1 MYVWVCLFLIFSLL
15 FAETRPPLLIPPPAP
30 YNFSN
35 YSRVEFKKPKIPT
48 SWGGNSLTQET
59 KTFQG
64 IPFTTFS
71 LEGGAWIYHKK
82 VKLSASSI
90 EVVGEDALM
99 GFLKGGVKVE
109 DKENN
114 ILFTAQKATYN
125 KFEETI
131 FLEGRPTLYYIGTN
145 NKRTKITAPIIKR
158 YMTDSKVVLEGR
170 VIMEDGEFTI
180 ISINGTYY
188 EKENE
193 FVLENFPLIFGNQ
206 IFITG
211 EKAIYNNVLKKTR
224 VENQV
229 FIAQVSYETK
239 FVNREDELES
249 SKSSKNISK
258 KEVEEKER
266 VLTLFCGNMLEY
278 QLKTE
283 TINPQIQL
291 IGNVNIYH
299 KTYQYSGNSIRAFGE
314 GFKSLDTKEE
324 FSFIDK
330 INNIKLFG
338 NSFEHLENENYSHVT
353 NEPKVEFLDS
363 EQKPKAVLTAYEIER
378 FSDKKEIVARGNVQ
392 IESEDAI
399 ARGQYA
405 TYYEESK
412 KIILE
417 GNPSLER
424 QGSKVSCGKIIL
436 FPESNQIIL
445 SDKIHSQG
453 KP

>member
-1 MYVWVCLFLIFSLL
+1 MIFFIFFIVISYL
-15 FAETRPPLLIPPPAP
+15 FAETRPPLLIPPLTP
-30 YNFSN
+30 YNFFDYTNQNS
-35 YSRVEFKKPKIPT
+35 KKPKIPT

-82 VKLSASSI
+82 VKLSAFSI
-90 EVVGEDALM
+90 EVIGEDALM

-131 FLEGRPTLYYIGTN
+131 FLEGRPVLYYLGAN
-145 NKRTKITAPIIKR
+145 NKKTKITAPIIKR
-158 YMTDSKVVLEGR
+158 YMTENKVVLQGK
-170 VIMEDGEFTI
+170 VVMEDGDYTI
-180 ISINGTYY
+180 ISTNGTYY

-193 FVLENFPLIFGNQ
+193 FVLEDFPLIFGKQ

-211 EKAIYNNVLKKTR
+211 ERAVYNNVLKITK
-224 VENQV
+224 VQNKVLIVQL
-229 FIAQVSYETK
+229 SHETK
-239 FVNREDELES
+239 SVNTENEFES
-249 SKSSKNISK
+249 SKSLKNISK

-266 VLTLFCGNMLEY
+266 VTTLFNADMLEY

-283 TINPQIQL
+283 NLNSQIQL
-291 IGNVNIYH
+291 TGNVNIYH
-299 KTYQYSGNSIRAFGE
+299 QAYHYSGNSIRAYGE
-314 GFKSLDTKEE
+314 NFQNLDTKEE

-330 INNIKLFG
+330 INNFKLLG
-338 NSFEHLENENYSHVT
+338 NSFEHLESESYSHVT
-353 NEPKVEFLDS
+353 NEPKLEFLDS
-363 EQKPKAVLTAYEIER
+363 EQKTKAILTAYEIER
-378 FSDKKEIVARGNVQ
+378 FADRKEIVARGNVIIQ
-392 IESEDAI
+392 SEDAI

-424 QGSKVSCGKIIL
+424 QGSKVSCGKVIL
-436 FPESNQIIL
+436 FPNSNQIIL
-445 SDKIHSQG
+445 SEGIHSKG

>member
-1 MYVWVCLFLIFSLL
+1 MFVFIFVFLIFTFL
-15 FAETRPPLLIPPPAP
+15 FAETRPPLLIPPLSP
-30 YNFSN
+30 YNFSS
-35 YSRVEFKKPKIPT
+35 YPTSESKKPKIPT

-64 IPFTTFS
+64 IPLTTFS

-90 EVVGEDALM
+90 EVIGEDALM
-99 GFLKGGVKVE
+99 GFLKGGVRVE

-125 KFEETI
+125 KLEETV
-131 FLEGRPTLYYIGTN
+131 FLEGRPTLYYIGVN
-145 NKRTKITAPIIKR
+145 GKRTKITAPIIKR
-158 YMTDSKVVLEGR
+158 YMTENKVVLEGK

-180 ISINGTYY
+180 VSTNGTYY

-193 FVLENFPLIFGNQ
+193 FVLDNYPLIFGKQ
-206 IFITG
+206 TFITG
-211 EKAIYNNVLKKTR
+211 EKAIYNNVLKKTK

-229 FIAQVSYETK
+229 LIALVTYETK
-239 FVNREDELES
+239 FVNTKNELES
-249 SKSSKNISK
+249 SKSSKNISE

-266 VLTLFCGNMLEY
+266 LITLFNGDMLEY

-283 TINPQIQL
+283 SFNSQIQL
-291 IGNVNIYH
+291 LGNVNIYH

-314 GFKSLDTKEE
+314 GFKNLDTKEE
-324 FSFIDK
+324 FSFFDK
-330 INNIKLFG
+330 TNNIKLFG
-338 NSFEHLENENYSHVT
+338 NTFEHLDNENYSHIT
-353 NEPKVEFLDS
+353 NKPKVEFLDS
-363 EQKPKAVLTAYEIER
+363 AQNPKAVLTAHEIER
-378 FSDKKEIVARGNVQ
+378 FIDKKEIIARGNVQ

-405 TYYEESK
+405 TFYEESK
-412 KIILE
+412 KIVLE

-424 QGSKVSCGKIIL
+424 QGSKISCGRIIL

-445 SDKIHSQG
+445 SDRIHSKG